1 MSRLE
6 GNKGSQVIA
15 TPDTVLFTLEERITF
30 IAELIVNRI
39 AEDEQDGF
47 LLFKKIESDNE
58 SR

>member
-15 TPDTVLFTLEERITF
+15 TPDTVLFTLEERIAF

-39 AEDEQDGF
+39 AEDERDGF
-47 LLFKKIESDNE
+47 LLLEKIKGDNE